1 MTQDII
7 KPNQANTL
15 AELFRERV
23 KRSPT
28 QTAYRYWDKYGKAW
42 QSLTWAEMANH
53 VAQWQAAL
61 LRENLQ
67 PGDRIAIMA
76 RNSPQWVMFDQA
88 AIGLGLITVPL
99 YMDDRPDN
107 VAYILNET
115 TAKILVIDGDIQWRH
130 LQPLKDQFTSVQR
143 VVTLQP
149 LENQNSSD
157 NCLINLADWLPNT
170 QQHQLLAQDSPAET
184 LVSIVYTSGT
194 TGRPKGVMLSH
205 RNILSNT
212 LYGTVCADF
221 AVEDV
226 FLSFLPL
233 SHMLERTAGYY
244 LPMATGSCVIYTR
257 SIQQLAADLLEWRP
271 TVLISVPRI
280 YEQVYGKIQAQLA
293 KASWFKRQL
302 FAWTVHIGWEYL
314 NYQQHRRHWH
324 PMFLLHPLLH
334 RLVAGQILDKLGGRL
349 RIAICGGAALSHEV
363 AHLFVGLGLALIQGY
378 GLTETSPII
387 TVNRLEDNIPNSIG
401 IPMPHVEVKLGD
413 NDELLTRSACVTMG
427 YWNHPE
433 ATAQAID
440 SEGWFHTGDVGRQ
453 DQYGH
458 WYLTGRIK
466 DIVVLGTGEKIPPA
480 DMESHIL
487 SDPLFEQVLIVGEG
501 RAYLTLL
508 AVLHK
513 ESWEQLAQE
522 LGVEVTALQQ
532 KEVQKVLLARIG
544 KQIKSFPGYAQV
556 RRVTATLEPWTVEN
570 GLLTPTLKMKRP
582 MIAQRYAN
590 EINEMYQMR
599 GAKPLS

>member
-7 KPNQANTL
+7 KSTQVNTL

-28 QTAYRYWDKYGKAW
+28 HLAYRYWNKYSKEW
-42 QSLTWAEMANH
+42 QSLTWAEMAIQ
-53 VAQWQAAL
+53 VARWQAAL

-67 PGDRIAIMA
+67 AGDRVAIMA
-76 RNSPQWVMFDQA
+76 RNSPYWVMFDQA

-130 LQPLKDQFTSVQR
+130 LHPRKDEFISVQR
-143 VVTLQP
+143 VITLQP
-149 LENQNSSD
+149 LETQNLSD
-157 NCLINLADWLPNT
+157 NRLINLTEWLPNS
-170 QQHQLLAQDSPAET
+170 QEYPLLAQECAAET

-221 AVEDV
+221 AIEDV

-244 LPMATGSCVIYTR
+244 LPMATGSCVIYSR
-257 SIQQLAADLLEWRP
+257 SVQQLAADLLEWKP

-293 KASWFKRQL
+293 KSSWLKQLL

-314 NYQQHRRHWH
+314 NYQQHRRYWH

-349 RIAICGGAALSHEV
+349 RIAICGGAALSHDV
-363 AHLFVGLGLALIQGY
+363 ARLFVGLGLALVQGY

-387 TVNRLEDNIPNSIG
+387 TVNRLEDNIPTSIG
-401 IPMPHVEVKLGD
+401 IPLPHIEVKLGE
-413 NDELLTRSACVTMG
+413 NDELLTRSACVTLG
-427 YWNHPE
+427 YWNQPE
-433 ATAQAID
+433 ATAQVID
-440 SEGWFHTGDVGRQ
+440 NEGWFHTGDVARQ
-453 DQYGH
+453 DKYGH

-487 SDPLFEQVLIVGEG
+487 GDRLFEQVLIVGEG
-501 RAYLTLL
+501 QAYLTLL
-508 AVLHK
+508 AVLNK
-513 ESWEQLAQE
+513 ELWEQWAQE
-522 LGVEVTALQQ
+522 LGVEATELQK
-532 KEVQKVLLARIG
+532 KEVQKALLARIG

-556 RRVTATLEPWTVEN
+556 RRVTAMLEPWTVEN

-582 MIAQRYAN
+582 VIVQRYAN
-590 EINEMYQMR
+590 EINEMYQKR
-599 GAKPLS
+599 VTG